1 MLLQVQPAVTRALL
15 PRQLTASSSSCEK
28 GACNQGKRL
37 DDSVGGTTT
46 SSSRSD
52 SSSTSCAML
61 LAYHTATRMP
71 SIASPVC
78 ALQRQH
84 LYFFLPSKASKTD
97 KQQLGCRV
105 SRVLCAR
112 CKLSICTFSYPVKQV
127 KLTSRNYDAESRES
141 CARAAASVFV
151 LFYQHTSR
159 KANKLSTSANE
170 VVDVDARLF
179 LPVKRV
185 N

>member
-1 MLLQVQPAVTRALL
+1 MHYVRNGRGCIASTWQLREKFPIIRRLFLKTPRQGEIEGLGIHSARVLVVRALYCSIGRAHTRKGITVLLQVQQAVTRALL
-15 PRQLTASSSSCEK
+15 PRRLTASSSSCEK
-28 GACNQGKRL
+28 CACDQGKRL

-84 LYFFLPSKASKTD
+84 LYFF
-97 KQQLGCRV
+97 
-105 SRVLCAR
+105 
-112 CKLSICTFSYPVKQV
+112 F
-127 KLTSRNYDAESRES
+127 
-141 CARAAASVFV
+141 
-151 LFYQHTSR
+151 FYQYS
-159 KANKLSTSANE
+159 K
-170 VVDVDARLF
+170 
-179 LPVKRV
+179 
-185 N
+185 